1 MSEYWYSRWLFERAL
16 AVIYLTAF
24 IAAARQFV
32 PLLGE
37 HGLEPVGRWVQGV
50 PFRSSPSLF
59 YLVPKDSAFRAGAW
73 LGIALAAFALS
84 SLPQQMGTLT
94 SAIVW
99 ALLWVL
105 YLSFVNI
112 GQTFYGFGWETL
124 LCEVGFFT
132 IFAGGSRV
140 APNMWLIYVWRWILF
155 RLMFGAGLIKLR
167 GDSCWRDLTCL
178 NYYFETQPM
187 PNPLS
192 WYFHWL
198 PHSVLTGGVVF
209 NHIAEIIV
217 PFLYFAPQPFAGVA
231 GLLTIA
237 FQGVLIV
244 SGNLSWLNWLTVTL
258 CIPTLDHR
266 FLSWLPITPPAL
278 HEPSLVHRGAIYA
291 LAAVVAVL
299 SVAPTLNM
307 LSASQIM
314 NTSFEPFHLVNTYGA
329 FGSITRTRYEIVI
342 EGTDDQELTS
352 STKWREYEFKGKPGD
367 PRRLAPQIAPYHL
380 RLDWLMWF
388 EAFSPRPQNEWFIT
402 LLQRLLQ
409 GDPNTLS
416 LFAMNPFPDHAPRFL
431 RARYYRYRFTD
442 AEERDRTGRWW
453 NRELAGEYVPAI
465 TLAAFDR

>member
-1 MSEYWYSRWLFERAL
+1 
-16 AVIYLTAF
+16 
-24 IAAARQFV
+24 
-32 PLLGE
+32 
-37 HGLEPVGRWVQGV
+37 
-50 PFRSSPSLF
+50 
-59 YLVPKDSAFRAGAW
+59 
-73 LGIALAAFALS
+73 
-84 SLPQQMGTLT
+84 
-94 SAIVW
+94 
-99 ALLWVL
+99 
-105 YLSFVNI
+105 
-112 GQTFYGFGWETL
+112 
-124 LCEVGFFT
+124 
-132 IFAGGSRV
+132 
-140 APNMWLIYVWRWILF
+140 
-155 RLMFGAGLIKLR
+155 
-167 GDSCWRDLTCL
+167 
-178 NYYFETQPM
+178 
-187 PNPLS
+187 
-192 WYFHWL
+192 
-198 PHSVLTGGVVF
+198 
-209 NHIAEIIV
+209 
-217 PFLYFAPQPFAGVA
+217 
-231 GLLTIA
+231 
-237 FQGVLIV
+237 
-244 SGNLSWLNWLTVTL
+244 
-258 CIPTLDHR
+258 
-266 FLSWLPITPPAL
+266 
-278 HEPSLVHRGAIYA
+278 
-291 LAAVVAVL
+291 
-299 SVAPTLNM
+299 M